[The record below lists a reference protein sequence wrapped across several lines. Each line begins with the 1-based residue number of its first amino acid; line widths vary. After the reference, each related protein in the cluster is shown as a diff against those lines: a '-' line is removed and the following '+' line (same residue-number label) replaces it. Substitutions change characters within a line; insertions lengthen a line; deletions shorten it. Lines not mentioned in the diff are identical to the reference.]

1 MLKKSKTDKLFNNQ
15 FLMVLLGL
23 LTKNGKR
30 SKSKK
35 ILLDTLYDFK
45 LNSKTLD
52 RNFISFLDSSLQNI
66 LFRFVFK
73 YRRKGKNKEII
84 PVPLNSDE
92 IVYINTIR
100 FLLKNLRKFKGNFFS
115 KKLLKE
121 LEESSKNSG
130 LVKKE
135 IMSLNKLVIANRKF
149 MNS

>member
-115 KKLLKE
+115 KKLLNE